1 MFGRRLRPVLAL
13 VALAVAG
20 LAVLS
25 LGSTPPV
32 EAAVAGR
39 HAGHTWAGDGQSY
52 LGSYRL
58 DDGTV
63 AYCIDQPNGPP
74 MGINY
79 SAPDFDASITDA
91 DTQAKLAY
99 LMRQWGA
106 SDDPT
111 IAASVALNVWRLTG
125 LGGNTDRYYAA
136 RANESTDAVMATADA
151 QLAEAGSQ
159 GSRGVSASVAAAV
172 SADGTTGTVQADLT
186 VDGLAG
192 SFTVAP
198 GTHAASVTLEGA
210 VFTDTGSA
218 TGQIPN
224 GTVAAI
230 TPDDRSVVAVA
241 ATAHF
246 DSLPYGG
253 SIGVLYPDDASR
265 QRLIV
270 ASPGTAEA
278 TSERVQTPPVVRTL
292 PFQPVV
298 QTQTGATT
306 AEAGQLI
313 DDVLTVGVEATAD
326 NPEGDW
332 GMRGAAAPGE
342 VEAFA
347 GSTPEPVAL
356 LVRSTLW
363 GPFVDPIVELPAVPD
378 EAVAVCEVS
387 TMVAG
392 PGEYHTDYCQL
403 PAAGYYVWTE
413 SIDPSESPHPEGRS
427 QAGAWQSAFGTATE
441 VTLSP
446 WHPTVTTTASSPAT
460 LSGDCLHDVI
470 TVTGS
475 QPGYELIITASLW
488 GPFNETPEPGSEI
501 DQTSA
506 PLVGSV
512 DVLFTGDGTQS
523 SGCLPAGKSGT
534 YVWTYASPG
543 NSATPEFGSMTVHA
557 EESTLVE
564 EPVFPD
570 VPETPATPVT
580 PEVPATP
587 SVPVTPDVPVTPA
600 ASPHLAE
607 TGVNSAAMSGL
618 GLLGAASIVIGAGAA
633 GLSFARRSRGRHRA

>member
-1 MFGRRLRPVLAL
+1 MKPLLPSSATQRPVLVFGRRLFGRRLRLVLAL

-25 LGSTPPV
+25 LGGTPPV

-63 AYCIDQPNGPP
+63 AYCIDQPSGPP

-79 SAPDFDASITDA
+79 SAPDFAAAIADA
-91 DTQAKLAY
+91 DTQARLAY

-136 RANESTDAVMATADA
+136 RANESTEAVMATADA

-159 GSRGVSASVAAAV
+159 GSRQVSASVAVAV
-172 SADGTTGTVQADLT
+172 SPDGTTGTVQADLT
-186 VDGLAG
+186 IDGLAG
-192 SFTVAP
+192 PYTVPP

-210 VFTDTGSA
+210 VFTETGSA
-218 TGQIPN
+218 TAQIPN
-224 GTVAAI
+224 GSVAAI
-230 TPDDRSVVAVA
+230 TPDTRSLVTVA

-253 SIGVLYPDDASR
+253 SIGVLYPDDSSR

-313 DDVLTVGVEATAD
+313 DDILTVGATASAD

-332 GMRGAAAPGE
+332 GMRGDPAA
-342 VEAFA
+342 
-347 GSTPEPVAL
+347 PEPVAL

-378 EAVAVCEVS
+378 GAVAVCEVS

-403 PAAGYYVWTE
+403 PAAGYFVWTE
-413 SIDPSESPHPEGRS
+413 SIDPSESPHEEGRS

-446 WHPTVTTTASSPAT
+446 WHPAVTTTASSPTAVV
-460 LSGDCLHDVI
+460 GDCLHDAI
-470 TVTGS
+470 TVVGS
-475 QPGYELIITASLW
+475 QPGYELVITASLW
-488 GPFNETPEPGSEI
+488 GPFAEAPEPGTQI
-501 DQTSA
+501 DEASA

-512 DVLFTGDGTQS
+512 DVLFAGDGTLA
-523 SGCLPAGKSGT
+523 SGCLPTSEPGS

-543 NSATPEFGSMTVHA
+543 NAATGEFGSMVVHA
-557 EESTLVE
+557 EETTLVE
-564 EPVFPD
+564 MPV
-570 VPETPATPVT
+570 VPEQ
-580 PEVPATP
+580 PEVPAA
-587 SVPVTPDVPVTPA
+587 PA
-600 ASPHLAE
+600 SPEVSPPHLAE
-607 TGVNSAAMSGL
+607 TGVNGATMSGL
-618 GLLGAASIVIGAGAA
+618 GLLGSASIVIGAGAA
-633 GLSFARRSRGRHRA
+633 GLSLARRGRGRHRS